1 MKIIRFSVNDILE
14 LKKPHPC
21 GSSRFSVIRVG
32 SDVRIRCMQCAHTME
47 LDRIK
52 LEKAIKR
59 VIPTQKEEAQATI
72 R

>member
-1 MKIIRFSVNDILE
+1 MKIIRFSVNDTLE

-47 LDRIK
+47 IDRIK
-52 LEKAIKR
+52 LEKAIKK
-59 VIPTQKEEAQATI
+59 VIPAQKDDAPSAV

>member
-1 MKIIRFSVNDILE
+1 MKIIRFSVNDTLE

-21 GSSRFSVIRVG
+21 GSFRFSVIRVG
-32 SDVRIRCMQCAHTME
+32 SDVRIRCMQCSHTME

-59 VIPTQKEEAQATI
+59 VIPTQKEEA
-72 R
+72 